1 MVDSEIASNYN
12 DRVQNQAAITEGF
25 EAVLRKKHLK
35 STPQRIAI
43 LRQIQESGHISIEE
57 LYERI
62 RKLHPS
68 ISLATVYKNVAT
80 LSEADILREIKAPA
94 QKQKYELAS
103 DKHIHVSCERCGK
116 LQDVYVDVKDILSSC
131 MNKTGYQLFDV
142 SAVFIGVCSECI
154 AHKPA

>member
-25 EAVLRKKHLK
+25 EAILRKKHLK
-35 STPQRIAI
+35 STPQRVAI

-68 ISLATVYKNVAT
+68 ISLATVYIAIIIPTAT
-80 LSEADILREIKAPA
+80 AHCFKEKELFPILAII
-94 QKQKYELAS
+94 S
-103 DKHIHVSCERCGK
+103 
-116 LQDVYVDVKDILSSC
+116 
-131 MNKTGYQLFDV
+131 
-142 SAVFIGVCSECI
+142 
-154 AHKPA
+154 